1 VPLRALPVPFA
12 GAIASRARS
21 SRAEASWAEHGHVEI
36 GYRDE
41 ITTRMPT
48 PDEAQ
53 TLDLAAGVPVLA
65 YVRTCYTKERPVRLT
80 ETIFAG
86 DRNRLVYEL
95 GDLEALY
102 ERDQ

>member
-1 VPLRALPVPFA
+1 ML
-12 GAIASRARS
+12 IA
-21 SRAEASWAEHGHVEI
+21 HGGYGHVEV

-41 ITTRMPT
+41 LTTRMPT
-48 PDEAQ
+48 PDEAR
-53 TLDLAAGVPVLA
+53 TLDLGAGVPVLA
-65 YVRTCYTKERPVRLT
+65 YARTCYAKDRPVRLT

-95 GDLEALY
+95 GDLDALY